1 MIELVGD
8 VSVAAELRAVLKR
21 LAALFGTFHLQRHMS
36 ILAQGYFESSSNV
49 VLHGAVEE
57 LCAQIKPDA
66 VALVDAI
73 APPDFILNSVL
84 GRSDGLVYQHL
95 EQEFADSMKQ
105 RPSWWQLVLEQPAR
119 AHL

>member
-1 MIELVGD
+1 MIELTDD
-8 VSVAAELRAVLKR
+8 VSVATELRVVLKR
-21 LAALFGTFHLQRHMS
+21 LAALFGTFHLEKHMS
-36 ILAQGYFESSSNV
+36 VLAQGYFEPSSSV
-49 VLHGAVEE
+49 VLHAAIEE

-105 RPSWWQLVLEQPAR
+105 RPSWWQFVLQQPAR
-119 AHL
+119 SHL